1 MNWKGVVFLHPP
13 STRSWITLLYMS
25 MHSEKLLYHEPRN
38 VSVGVKSLIIE
49 ANLPGLLWRADPNT
63 QATVKMQVQ
72 RGGNDIVGSA
82 AVSSVHTNRMTV
94 EGNGLAAGAIAKAL
108 IGIDAVGHEQD
119 AWHAA
124 SNAVILV
131 VRVPI
136 ISVGV
141 PCETEFDCS
150 VHHLLVFGVG

>member
-1 MNWKGVVFLHPP
+1 
-13 STRSWITLLYMS
+13 
-25 MHSEKLLYHEPRN
+25 
-38 VSVGVKSLIIE
+38 
-49 ANLPGLLWRADPNT
+49 
-63 QATVKMQVQ
+63 MQVQ
-72 RGGNDIVGSA
+72 RGGSDIVGSA

-108 IGIDAVGHEQD
+108 IGIDAAGHEQD
-119 AWHAA
+119 AWRAA

-141 PCETEFDCS
+141 PCEAEFNSS

>member
-1 MNWKGVVFLHPP
+1 
-13 STRSWITLLYMS
+13 MS
-25 MHSEKLLYHEPRN
+25 MHSEKLLYQEPRRIFA
-38 VSVGVKSLIIE
+38 GVKSLIIE